1 MSPSADHSLARRLA
15 ARVRH
20 FGLDAA
26 LADGEDPHD
35 DPLLACRAEQL
46 CSTRQR
52 KRLAGALRAAVRQA
66 DLAVGLTA
74 AAPIS
79 PSVRAVRAPLLT
91 LAARLE
97 TDPAVGVRGIAMTSI
112 LVTDGASPLFG
123 SSTVAQL
130 EDEVEAAQIGLG
142 C

>member
-15 ARVRH
+15 ARIRR

-26 LADGEDPHD
+26 LAEGEDPHH

-46 CSTRQR
+46 CSAKQR

-66 DLAVGLTA
+66 DRAVGLTA
-74 AAPIS
+74 AAPVS
-79 PSVRAVRAPLLT
+79 PSVRAVRIPLLT